1 MAASDKNP
9 RGETPP
15 PRGPRWL
22 AAAALQE
29 RLEQEISRSERQGTA
44 LSCLL
49 VAVENLD
56 ELTSSSDGSLREQT
70 LEYLAA
76 ALERELR
83 RFDTIGR
90 PSERELLIVL
100 PGADGPR
107 GEIVARRVLERLR
120 TIKVEVRGTRK
131 ALRIAIGLAGWREGL
146 AALDLL
152 EVARSA
158 AHAGEQELSNG
169 GGEPPPR

>member
-29 RLEQEISRSERQGTA
+29 RLEQEISRSERHGLP

-56 ELTSSSDGSLREQT
+56 ELTSSYDGGLREQA

-76 ALERELR
+76 ALVHELR

-120 TIKVEVRGTRK
+120 TIKVEAQGKRK

-146 AALDLL
+146 TAQDFLAA
-152 EVARSA
+152 ARA
-158 AHAGEQELSNG
+158 AARAEEDGANG
-169 GGEPPPR
+169 SEDAHTR